1 MKNETKKDGTKTKNE
16 GFFWADFL
24 WSKAKGE
31 KVKKKTKK
39 RKI

>member
-24 WSKAKGE
+24 CFKAKGE
-31 KVKKKTKK
+31 KD
-39 RKI
+39 